1 MLPPTRG
8 FPEPVRERSR
18 IADRTQLVAMA
29 RPRHEAGRTPP
40 TWVKHHK
47 RRNYAI
53 LGLATV
59 LLVIII
65 IAVSSIPPYGVQVG
79 QKAPDFSASD
89 INNNPFQLAAK
100 KGTPVLL
107 EFMATSCGACAS
119 QAPILSQLY
128 PNHKMHVE
136 FVSISIDPTTD
147 QPSVLST
154 YATTHN
160 SPWTWIRDTSGVGR
174 VYGVTGTPTIFLVDG
189 NGIVRNR
196 FNRVTELQ
204 TLDQACQ
211 ALL

>member
-1 MLPPTRG
+1 MK
-8 FPEPVRERSR
+8 
-18 IADRTQLVAMA
+18 
-29 RPRHEAGRTPP
+29 HENGRTHA
-40 TWVKHHK
+40 TWVEHHK

-53 LGLATV
+53 LGLVTA

-65 IAVSSIPPYGVQVG
+65 IGVSSIPPYGVQVG
-79 QKAPDFSASD
+79 QKAPDFSATD
-89 INNNPFQLAAK
+89 INNNPFQLAA

-128 PNHKMHVE
+128 PDHKTHVE
-136 FVSISIDPTTD
+136 FVSISIDPTRD

-154 YATTHN
+154 YATAHN
-160 SPWTWIRDTSGVGR
+160 SPWTWIRDSSGVGQT
-174 VYGVTGTPTIFLVDG
+174 YGVTRTPTIFLVDS
-189 NGIVRNR
+189 NGTVRNR

-211 ALL
+211 ALH